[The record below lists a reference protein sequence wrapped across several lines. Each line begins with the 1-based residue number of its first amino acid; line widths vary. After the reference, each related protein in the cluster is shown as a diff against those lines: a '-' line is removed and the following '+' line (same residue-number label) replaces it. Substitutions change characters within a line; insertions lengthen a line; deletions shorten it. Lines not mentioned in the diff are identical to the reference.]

1 MEQTT
6 LLSHNLEC
14 HRPQATLATL
24 PSHYLACHNCHHQLQ
39 EEVNEWEGGR
49 TICNQEAAL
58 KPTFHL
64 DIDGFHGVWLHFQR
78 ARVRVCV

>member
-24 PSHYLACHNCHHQLQ
+24 PSHNLACHNRHHQLR
-39 EEVNEWEGGR
+39 EEVNEWEGGG
-49 TICNQEAAL
+49 N
-58 KPTFHL
+58 HM
-64 DIDGFHGVWLHFQR
+64 
-78 ARVRVCV
+78 